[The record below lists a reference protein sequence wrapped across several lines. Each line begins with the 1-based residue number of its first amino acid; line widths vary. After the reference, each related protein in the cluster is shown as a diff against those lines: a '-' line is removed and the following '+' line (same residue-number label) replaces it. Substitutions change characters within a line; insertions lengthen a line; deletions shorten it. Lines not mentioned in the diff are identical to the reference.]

1 MCVLMGGSVSLAAS
15 LKVGVSPAFPK
26 TDFSSQCL
34 SHCLDLCS
42 SPALPRFLSLSL
54 HLGLCPSPHPF
65 LGLYHSLWISTP
77 PTKSL
82 SPISPDLLHLGGS
95 DTHTHLRQTLSLSSG
110 ILSLSLPGLSIPLS
124 EVSVP
129 LISLLDQ
136 HYLWVSRVLLWVFV
150 L

>member
-1 MCVLMGGSVSLAAS
+1 MCVCVGGRPLQPRLRLVCLLPSLRLTSLLSACHTVWISVPHPLYIGFSLSPSGS
-15 LKVGVSPAFPK
+15 LPFP
-26 TDFSSQCL
+26 
-34 SHCLDLCS
+34 
-42 SPALPRFLSLSL
+42 PPLPRSLSLSL
-54 HLGLCPSPHPF
+54 DLHTLHQVSVPNFSRSPAP
-65 LGLYHSLWISTP
+65 G
-77 PTKSL
+77 
-82 SPISPDLLHLGGS
+82 GGS
-95 DTHTHLRQTLSLSSG
+95 KTHTHLCQTLSLSSG